1 MSLESAVS
9 TWHGISSANQIKAS
23 NFGSRIPILHAN
35 LELGPSFSH
44 PPHVATQG
52 FMRRLAEDHG
62 TNLLFKTWFMNN
74 LLLSIGRNSF
84 SKNCWNHCSSFS
96 PQFRQRKFFN
106 RLVNSPQTVHSL
118 RPFCSW
124 EFAQCLGHVTK
135 VLLWRHWIAPFF
147 LVRKFVSVP
156 LAPPKKTGIFF
167 SANGKICRWIPK
179 STDQPQ
185 IHWCKCKPQSQFL
198 QSSSM
203 ASRFHQGPPNSS
215 MNP

>member
-44 PPHVATQG
+44 ILPQEFLLDTILKFFSFFARRYTLYKRIGLRVQFFPPHVATQG

-135 VLLWRHWIAPFF
+135 VLFMTSLNC
-147 LVRKFVSVP
+147 
-156 LAPPKKTGIFF
+156 TFF
-167 SANGKICRWIPK
+167 SCPEVCQC
-179 STDQPQ
+179 SP
-185 IHWCKCKPQSQFL
+185 C
-198 QSSSM
+198 
-203 ASRFHQGPPNSS
+203 PP
-215 MNP
+215 